1 MQMNAGVV
9 GASRALVVVAVCAA
23 VAWALSS
30 CGASS
35 PEASGSGTG
44 HAGVRAEYLIDTDQ
58 INESSG
64 LARSHIDAN
73 LLWTHNDSGG
83 AAMTYAVDHDGH
95 YQGSLKLNLAINL
108 DWEDMTSFVE
118 DGQPKLLL
126 ADIGDN
132 SAFRPFVTLYIVDE
146 PDTSQLARPFELTA
160 TVLRT
165 ITLIYPD
172 GPRDAE
178 SIAVDAAEGS
188 IYILSKRDAVPRLY
202 RVPLAPTVPLVVAEA
217 LGEIAIPRAPEGSDD
232 PEQINWTTSMDINSE
247 ANALVVVSLSQAHVY
262 RRETDEGWL
271 QTLQRLPQSFDL
283 PGYPQIEA
291 VAWDPAGNLWITSEG
306 EPAPLTQLLTQ

>member
-1 MQMNAGVV
+1 MQVNADLGR
-9 GASRALVVVAVCAA
+9 ALRALVVATGCAVF
-23 VAWALSS
+23 AWALSS

-44 HAGVRAEYLIDTDQ
+44 DAVALEEYRIDTDL

-64 LARSHIDAN
+64 LARSQVDPQ

-83 AAMTYAVDHDGH
+83 AATAYAVDHAGH
-95 YQGSLKLNLAINL
+95 YQGSLKLNLAANL

-118 DGQPKLLL
+118 DGQPRLLL

-132 SAFRPFVTLYIVDE
+132 SAFRPVVTLYIVDE
-146 PDTSQLARPFELTA
+146 PDTTQLSRPFELSA
-160 TVLRT
+160 TPVRT

-188 IYILSKRDAVPRLY
+188 VYLLSKRDAVPQLY

-217 LGEIAIPRAPEGSDD
+217 LGEIAIPRAPDGSAD
-232 PEQINWTTSMDINSE
+232 PEQINWTTSMDIN
-247 ANALVVVSLSQAHVY
+247 AAADALVVVSLSQAHVY
-262 RRETDEGWL
+262 HRVADESWL
-271 QTLQRLPQSFDL
+271 QSMQRSPVSLDL
-283 PGYPQIEA
+283 PEYPQIEA
-291 VAWDPAGNLWITSEG
+291 VAWDDAGELWITSEG
-306 EPAPLTQLLTQ
+306 EPAPLARLHLH

>member
-1 MQMNAGVV
+1 VQVNADLG
-9 GASRALVVVAVCAA
+9 GTLRGLVVAAVCAGIT
-23 VAWALSS
+23 WALSS

-35 PEASGSGTG
+35 PDTSGRGT
-44 HAGVRAEYLIDTDQ
+44 VTTLDESRIDTDQ
-58 INESSG
+58 VNESSG
-64 LARSHIDAN
+64 LARSHVDAN

-83 AAMTYAVDHDGH
+83 AATTYAVDHAGH

-146 PDTSQLARPFELTA
+146 PDTSQRARPFELSA

-165 ITLIYPD
+165 ITFVYPD

-188 IYILSKRDAVPRLY
+188 IYLLSKRDAVPRLY

-232 PEQINWTTSMDINSE
+232 PEQINWTTSMDINDG
-247 ANALVVVSLSQAHVY
+247 ADALVVVGLTQAHVY
-262 RRETDEGWL
+262 RREADEDWQ

-283 PGYPQIEA
+283 PDYSQIEA
-291 VAWDPAGNLWITSEG
+291 VAWDDAGDLWITSEG
-306 EPAPLTQLLTQ
+306 EPAPLARLSAH